1 MIILIIISIIV
12 GLSIFYYQKNNKK
25 EKKKEIV
32 EVEENN
38 ELKVKEKDKEKVVE
52 IEYKVDIKGAVNLPG
67 IYSMKSTS
75 RVIDVINEA
84 GGLTDLADTS
94 VINLS
99 KKIID
104 EMVIIIYTK
113 EQVANFTKV
122 KETEKII
129 QDKCNQVD
137 ENSLKNDACIK
148 TEEITSKVSI
158 NNSPKEVLMTLQG
171 IGESKA
177 NDIIKYR
184 EENGPFN
191 SIEDIKNVPGIGDNL
206 FAQIKE
212 DITL

>member
-1 MIILIIISIIV
+1 MIILIIVSIIV
-12 GLSIFYYQKNNKK
+12 GLTIFYYQKNNKK

-32 EVEENN
+32 EVEETDD
-38 ELKVKEKDKEKVVE
+38 LKIKEKDKEKEVE
-52 IEYKVDIKGAVNLPG
+52 IEYKVDIKGAINLPG
-67 IYSMKSTS
+67 IYTMKSTS

-84 GGLTDLADTS
+84 GGLTEAADTS

-113 EQVANFTKV
+113 EQVSNFSKV

-129 QDKCNQVD
+129 QDKCNQID

-148 TEEITSKVSI
+148 TEEITSKISI
-158 NNSPKEVLMTLQG
+158 NTATKEVLMTLQG

-184 EENGPFN
+184 EENGLFKN
-191 SIEDIKNVPGIGDNL
+191 IEDIKNVPGIGDNL

>member
-32 EVEENN
+32 EIEENN
-38 ELKVKEKDKEKVVE
+38 ELKVKEKKKDKEVE

>member
-1 MIILIIISIIV
+1 
-12 GLSIFYYQKNNKK
+12 
-25 EKKKEIV
+25 
-32 EVEENN
+32 
-38 ELKVKEKDKEKVVE
+38 
-52 IEYKVDIKGAVNLPG
+52 
-67 IYSMKSTS
+67 MKSS
-75 RVIDVINEA
+75 ARVIDVINEA
-84 GGLTDLADTS
+84 GGLTENADTS

-113 EQVANFTKV
+113 EQVINFTKV

-137 ENSLKNDACIK
+137 ENSLKNDACITTDK
-148 TEEITSKVSI
+148 INNKVSL
-158 NNSPKEVLMTLQG
+158 NTATKEELMTLQG

-184 EENGPFN
+184 ETNGPFN
-191 SIEDIKNVPGIGDNL
+191 SIEDIKNVPGIGENL

-212 DITL
+212 DITI

>member
-32 EVEENN
+32 EIEENN
-38 ELKVKEKDKEKVVE
+38 ELKVKEKDKNKEVE

>member
-32 EVEENN
+32 EIEEND
-38 ELKVKEKDKEKVVE
+38 ELKVKEKDKNKEVE